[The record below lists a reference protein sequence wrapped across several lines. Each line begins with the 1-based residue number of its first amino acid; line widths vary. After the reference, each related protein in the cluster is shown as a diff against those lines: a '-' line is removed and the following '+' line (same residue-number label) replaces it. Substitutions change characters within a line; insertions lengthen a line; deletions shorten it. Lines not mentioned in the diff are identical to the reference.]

1 MPDTGNILFDV
12 SVKVGEELRA
22 NRKESLKVDRV
33 QFGRKRATAQ
43 EWRKEVETNKGFRES
58 EAKSMGVKDFL
69 RRWEG
74 KR

>member
-12 SVKVGEELRA
+12 SVKVGEELRD
-22 NRKESLKVDRV
+22 NRKESLKVDPI